1 MDVKDFDGLDVFA
14 KSKRSPIGYEPFVEY
29 LVDQGYSK
37 QAASFVPKCDSKL
50 RVDLYVKC
58 NEWKMAALECKERGD
73 KAKLQLVTLNYF
85 RRSGTNTR
93 RCSELK
99 RLCPNS
105 VVAREIVGVLLTMGG

>member
-1 MDVKDFDGLDVFA
+1 MKDFDGLDAFA

-58 NEWKMAALECKERGD
+58 NEWRMAALECKERGD
-73 KAKLQLVTLNYF
+73 KTKLQ
-85 RRSGTNTR
+85 
-93 RCSELK
+93 
-99 RLCPNS
+99 
-105 VVAREIVGVLLTMGG
+105 